1 MFSKGT
7 TWPPKVPTQANVI
20 SGSKPPAFNDRLDSG
35 RLPSESPA
43 GAAGE
48 SRPAESHWE
57 SIIDRATD

>member
-7 TWPPKVPTQANVI
+7 TWPPKVPTQSNVR
-20 SGSKPPAFNDRLDSG
+20 SGSNQPKITDRLDSG
-35 RLPSESPA
+35 RSPSDSQVTA
-43 GAAGE
+43 TGD